1 MAIIQ
6 DFVCLFPCGF
16 IVYVAGSTLILSFQ
30 ETHCEVYENR
40 NTGWGIIAY
49 RLCKRSESIK
59 SAANYMVWEFHR
71 YSPGYQRRRKIE
83 CRKLD

>member
-1 MAIIQ
+1 MAIIP
-6 DFVCLFPCGF
+6 DFVCFPVDS
-16 IVYVAGSTLILSFQ
+16 VYVAGSTLILNFQ

-59 SAANYMVWEFHR
+59 SAANYMVWEFHT
-71 YSPGYQRRRKIE
+71 YSPAYQRRKIE